1 MQIYYFEKSFF
12 LKKIFLF
19 VYLAYKKSITSILLA
34 PSPPF
39 KNIFSKNQ
47 TILLFKK
54 SVIIA
59 KNLKFS
65 ILEAYEMVLRDFF
78 IYLSENKL
86 LNSAAQKYG
95 LKMGAQS
102 VVAGTSLPEVVQSI
116 KELNKANI
124 SCTVDNLGEFV
135 YEKSEATAAKNNILA
150 VVQAIHDE
158 QLDAHI
164 SLKPSQL
171 GLDIDYAFCYENL
184 KEIVAL
190 AHQYNIFVNF
200 DMENYE
206 RLHSSFEL
214 LEELH
219 KEFDNVGTVIQA
231 YFFESEENIE
241 KYKNFRLRIVK
252 GAYKEPENVAYQSKV
267 DIDRNYLKLIEHHL
281 LHGKFT
287 SIATHDHNV
296 INHVKQFVK
305 QHNIPNDKFEFQM
318 LYGFRK
324 EMQLDLARE
333 GYNFCTYLP
342 FGNDWYG
349 YFMRRLAE
357 RPQNL
362 TLVTKQVFNKK
373 TNLAIGIGAAA
384 FALGRLSKKGK

>member
-1 MQIYYFEKSFF
+1 M
-12 LKKIFLF
+12 
-19 VYLAYKKSITSILLA
+19 A
-34 PSPPF
+34 
-39 KNIFSKNQ
+39 
-47 TILLFKK
+47 
-54 SVIIA
+54 
-59 KNLKFS
+59 
-65 ILEAYEMVLRDFF
+65 LRDVF
-78 IYLSENKL
+78 ISLSENKI

-95 LKMGAQS
+95 LRMGAQS
-102 VVAGTSLPEVVQSI
+102 VVAGTNLQEVVKTI
-116 KELNKANI
+116 KELNQSNI

-135 YEKSEATAAKNNILA
+135 FEKSAAIAAKNNIIA
-150 VVQAIHDE
+150 VIEAIHDE

-171 GLDIDYAFCYENL
+171 GLDIDYDFCYENL
-184 KEIVAL
+184 KEIVEL
-190 AHQYNIFVNF
+190 AHQYDIFVNF
-200 DMENYE
+200 DMENYA
-206 RLHSSFEL
+206 RLQSSFDL
-214 LEELH
+214 MNELH
-219 KEFDNVGTVIQA
+219 KEFDNIGTVIQA

-252 GAYKEPENVAYQSKV
+252 GAYKESESVAYQSKS
-267 DIDRNYLKLIEHHL
+267 DIDRNYLKLIEYHL

-296 INHVKQFVK
+296 INHVKQFVQ

-324 EMQLDLARE
+324 EMQLALAKE

-373 TNLAIGIGAAA
+373 TNLAIGLGTTA
-384 FALGRLSKKGK
+384 FLLGRLSKRGK